1 VELTAAQFNY
11 VSDLVRREAAIV
23 LSPGKEYL
31 VESRL
36 RPLVKR
42 TGHASITDLLTTA
55 QSLNGSASAV
65 RKRIVEA
72 LTINETSWFRDREPF
87 TALTDVVLPRLLRE
101 SPGRPLRIW
110 SAACSSGQE
119 PYSIAIALDKAL
131 PAGPDFQILATDL
144 STEMVA
150 RASAGR
156 YNQLE
161 INRGLPAGD
170 LVRYFQ
176 RKGADWEAADRLKR
190 KITFQQLNLALPL
203 PAMQPFDVVFLRNVL
218 IYFSPETKRQI
229 LSRMRRVLRPG
240 GYLQLGAAETTVGID
255 AAFERVPVGRTAIY
269 RAPSATPLPVNEVKA
284 CLA

>member
-1 VELTAAQFNY
+1 VELTGQQFGY
-11 VSDLVRREAAIV
+11 VADLLRREAAIV

-36 RPLVKR
+36 RPLAR
-42 TGHASITDLLTTA
+42 QTGHSCIGELISVAQGPNGTA
-55 QSLNGSASAV
+55 AAV
-65 RKRIVEA
+65 RKRIVES

-87 TALTDVVLPRLLRE
+87 AALTEVVLPEVLKDA
-101 SPGRPLRIW
+101 PGRPIRVW
-110 SAACSSGQE
+110 SAASSSGQE
-119 PYSIAIALDKAL
+119 PYSIAIQLDKAL
-131 PAGPDFQILATDL
+131 PPGRDFQILATDL

-150 RASAGR
+150 RASAGL

-161 INRGLPAGD
+161 INRGLPAPD

-176 RKGADWEAADRLKR
+176 RAGADWQVTDKLRR
-190 KITFQQLNLALPL
+190 KITFQQLNLSLPL

-229 LSRMRRVLRPG
+229 LARVRKVLRPG
-240 GYLQLGAAETTVGID
+240 GWLQLGAAETTVGID

-269 RAPSATPLPVNEVKA
+269 RASSANRLPVKEVTA
-284 CLA
+284 C

>member
-1 VELTAAQFNY
+1 MELTGQQFGY
-11 VSDLVRREAAIV
+11 VSDLLRREAAIV

-36 RPLVKR
+36 RPLAR
-42 TGHASITDLLTTA
+42 QTGHASIGELLNVA
-55 QSLNGSASAV
+55 QSPNGAAVAV
-65 RKRIVEA
+65 RKRIVES

-87 TALTDVVLPRLLRE
+87 AALTDVVLPQILGE
-101 SPGRPLRIW
+101 SPTRPVRIW
-110 SAACSSGQE
+110 SAASSSGQE
-119 PYSIAIALDKAL
+119 PYSIAIQLDKAL
-131 PAGPDFQILATDL
+131 PPGRDYQILATDL

-150 RASAGR
+150 RSSAGR

-170 LVRYFQ
+170 LVKYFQ
-176 RKGADWEAADRLKR
+176 RAGADWQVSDKLRR
-190 KITFQQLNLALPL
+190 KITFQQLNLSQPL

-229 LSRMRRVLRPG
+229 LARIRKVLRPG
-240 GYLQLGAAETTVGID
+240 GWLQLGAAETTVGID

-269 RAPSATPLPVNEVKA
+269 RASSANLLPVKEVTA
-284 CLA
+284 C

>member
-1 VELTAAQFNY
+1 MELTGQQFGY
-11 VSDLVRREAAIV
+11 VSDLLRREAAIV

-36 RPLVKR
+36 RPLAR
-42 TGHASITDLLTTA
+42 QTGHPSIGELLTAA
-55 QSLNGSASAV
+55 QSPSGTAI
-65 RKRIVEA
+65 RKRIIEA

-87 TALTDVVLPRLLRE
+87 AALTDVVLPEILKE
-101 SPGRPLRIW
+101 SAGRPIRVW
-110 SAACSSGQE
+110 SAASSSGQE
-119 PYSIAIALDKAL
+119 PYSIAIQLDKAL
-131 PAGPDFQILATDL
+131 PPGRDYQILATDL

-170 LVRYFQ
+170 LVKYFQ
-176 RKGADWEAADRLKR
+176 RAGADWQVSDKLRR
-190 KITFQQLNLALPL
+190 KITFQQLNLSQPL

-229 LSRMRRVLRPG
+229 LARIRKVLRPG
-240 GYLQLGAAETTVGID
+240 GWLQLGAAETTVGID

-269 RAPSATPLPVNEVKA
+269 RAPSANRLPVKEVTA
-284 CLA
+284 C

>member
-1 VELTAAQFNY
+1 MELTGQQFGY
-11 VSDLVRREAAIV
+11 VADLLRREAAIV

-36 RPLVKR
+36 RPLAR
-42 TGHASITDLLTTA
+42 QTGHSCIGELISVAQGPNGTA
-55 QSLNGSASAV
+55 AAV
-65 RKRIVEA
+65 RKRIVES

-87 TALTDVVLPRLLRE
+87 AALTEVVLPEVLKDA
-101 SPGRPLRIW
+101 PGRPIRVW
-110 SAACSSGQE
+110 SAASSSGQE
-119 PYSIAIALDKAL
+119 PYSIAIQLDKAL
-131 PAGPDFQILATDL
+131 PPGRDFQILATDL

-150 RASAGR
+150 RASAGL

-161 INRGLPAGD
+161 INRGLPAPD

-176 RKGADWEAADRLKR
+176 RAGADWQVTDKLRR
-190 KITFQQLNLALPL
+190 KITFQQLNLSLPL

-229 LSRMRRVLRPG
+229 LARVRKVLRPG
-240 GYLQLGAAETTVGID
+240 GWLQLGAAETTVGID

-269 RAPSATPLPVNEVKA
+269 RASSANRLPVKEVTA
-284 CLA
+284 C

>member
-1 VELTAAQFNY
+1 VELTGQQFGY
-11 VSDLVRREAAIV
+11 VADLLRREAAIV

-36 RPLVKR
+36 RPLAHQ
-42 TGHASITDLLTTA
+42 TGHANIGELLTAA
-55 QSLNGSASAV
+55 QSPHGTAGGV
-65 RKRIVEA
+65 RKRIVES

-87 TALTDVVLPRLLRE
+87 AALTDVVLPEVLKD
-101 SPGRPLRIW
+101 SPGRPIRVW
-110 SAACSSGQE
+110 SAASSSGQE
-119 PYSIAIALDKAL
+119 PYSIAIQLDKAL
-131 PAGPDFQILATDL
+131 PPGRDFQILATDL

-150 RASAGR
+150 RARAGV

-161 INRGLPAGD
+161 INRGLPAPD

-176 RKGADWEAADRLKR
+176 RAGADWQVTDKLRR
-190 KITFQQLNLALPL
+190 KITFQQLNLSLPL

-229 LSRMRRVLRPG
+229 LARVRKVLRPG
-240 GYLQLGAAETTVGID
+240 GWLQLGAAETTVGID

-269 RAPSATPLPVNEVKA
+269 RASSANRLPVKEVTA
-284 CLA
+284 C

>member
-1 VELTAAQFNY
+1 MELTGQQFGY
-11 VSDLVRREAAIV
+11 VADLLRREAAIV

-36 RPLVKR
+36 RPLAHQ
-42 TGHASITDLLTTA
+42 TGHANIGELLTAA
-55 QSLNGSASAV
+55 QSPHGTAGGV
-65 RKRIVEA
+65 RKRIVES

-87 TALTDVVLPRLLRE
+87 AALTDVVLPEVLKD
-101 SPGRPLRIW
+101 SPGRPIRVW
-110 SAACSSGQE
+110 SAASSSGQE
-119 PYSIAIALDKAL
+119 PYSIAIQLDKAL
-131 PAGPDFQILATDL
+131 PPGRDFQILATDL

-150 RASAGR
+150 RARAGV

-161 INRGLPAGD
+161 INRGLPAPD

-176 RKGADWEAADRLKR
+176 RAGADWQVTDKLRR
-190 KITFQQLNLALPL
+190 KITFQQLNLSLPL

-229 LSRMRRVLRPG
+229 LARVRKVLRPG
-240 GYLQLGAAETTVGID
+240 GWLQLGAAETTVGID

-269 RAPSATPLPVNEVKA
+269 RASSANRLPVKEVTA
-284 CLA
+284 C

>member
-1 VELTAAQFNY
+1 VELTGQQFGY
-11 VSDLVRREAAIV
+11 VADLLRREAAIV

-36 RPLVKR
+36 RPLAHQ
-42 TGHASITDLLTTA
+42 TGHANIGELLTAA
-55 QSLNGSASAV
+55 QSPHGTAGGV
-65 RKRIVEA
+65 RKRIVES

-87 TALTDVVLPRLLRE
+87 AALTDVVLPEVLKDA
-101 SPGRPLRIW
+101 PGRPIRVW
-110 SAACSSGQE
+110 SAASSSGQE
-119 PYSIAIALDKAL
+119 PYSIAIQLDKAL
-131 PAGPDFQILATDL
+131 PPGRDFQILATDL

-150 RASAGR
+150 RARAGV

-161 INRGLPAGD
+161 INRGLPAPD

-176 RKGADWEAADRLKR
+176 RAGADWQVTDKLRR
-190 KITFQQLNLALPL
+190 KITFQQLNLSLPL

-229 LSRMRRVLRPG
+229 LARVRKVLRPG
-240 GYLQLGAAETTVGID
+240 GWLQLGAAETTVGID

-269 RAPSATPLPVNEVKA
+269 RASSANRLPVKEVTA
-284 CLA
+284 C

>member
-1 VELTAAQFNY
+1 VELTGQQFGY
-11 VSDLVRREAAIV
+11 VADLLRREAAIV

-36 RPLVKR
+36 RPLAR
-42 TGHASITDLLTTA
+42 QTGHSCIGELISVAQGPNGTA
-55 QSLNGSASAV
+55 AAV
-65 RKRIVEA
+65 RKRIVES

-87 TALTDVVLPRLLRE
+87 AALTEVVLPEVLKDA
-101 SPGRPLRIW
+101 PGRPIRVW
-110 SAACSSGQE
+110 SAASSSGQE
-119 PYSIAIALDKAL
+119 PYSIAIQLDKAL
-131 PAGPDFQILATDL
+131 PPGREFQILATDL

-150 RASAGR
+150 RASAGL

-161 INRGLPAGD
+161 INRGLPAPD

-176 RKGADWEAADRLKR
+176 RAGADWQVTDKLRR
-190 KITFQQLNLALPL
+190 KITFQQLNLSLPL

-229 LSRMRRVLRPG
+229 LARVRKVLRPG
-240 GYLQLGAAETTVGID
+240 GWLQLGAAETTVGID

-269 RAPSATPLPVNEVKA
+269 RASSANRLPVKEVTA
-284 CLA
+284 C

>member
-1 VELTAAQFNY
+1 VELTGQQFGY
-11 VSDLVRREAAIV
+11 VADLLRREAAIV

-36 RPLVKR
+36 RPLAHQ
-42 TGHASITDLLTTA
+42 TGHANIGELLTAA
-55 QSLNGSASAV
+55 QSPHGTAGGV
-65 RKRIVEA
+65 RKRIVES

-87 TALTDVVLPRLLRE
+87 AALTDVVLPEVLKDA
-101 SPGRPLRIW
+101 PGRPIRVW
-110 SAACSSGQE
+110 SAASSSGQE
-119 PYSIAIALDKAL
+119 PYSIAIQLDKAL
-131 PAGPDFQILATDL
+131 PPGRDFQILATDL

-150 RASAGR
+150 RAKAGV

-161 INRGLPAGD
+161 INRGLPAPD

-176 RKGADWEAADRLKR
+176 RAGADWQVTDKLRR
-190 KITFQQLNLALPL
+190 KITFQQLNLSLPL

-229 LSRMRRVLRPG
+229 LARVRKVLRPG
-240 GYLQLGAAETTVGID
+240 GWLQLGAAETTVGID

-269 RAPSATPLPVNEVKA
+269 RASSANRLPVKEVTA
-284 CLA
+284 C

>member
-1 VELTAAQFNY
+1 VELTGQQFGY
-11 VSDLVRREAAIV
+11 VADLLRREAAIV

-36 RPLVKR
+36 RPLAR
-42 TGHASITDLLTTA
+42 QTGHSCIGDLISFA
-55 QSLNGSASAV
+55 QSPNGTAAAV
-65 RKRIVEA
+65 RKRIIES

-87 TALTDVVLPRLLRE
+87 AALTDVVLPEVLKDSL
-101 SPGRPLRIW
+101 GRPIRVW
-110 SAACSSGQE
+110 SAASSSGQE
-119 PYSIAIALDKAL
+119 PYSIAIQLDKAL
-131 PAGPDFQILATDL
+131 PPGRDFQILATDL

-150 RASAGR
+150 RAKAGV

-161 INRGLPAGD
+161 INRGLPAPD

-176 RKGADWEAADRLKR
+176 RAGADWQVTDKLRR
-190 KITFQQLNLALPL
+190 KITFQQLNLSLPL

-229 LSRMRRVLRPG
+229 LARVRKVLRPG
-240 GYLQLGAAETTVGID
+240 GWLQLGAAETTVGID

-269 RAPSATPLPVNEVKA
+269 RASSANRLPVKEVTA
-284 CLA
+284 C

>member
-1 VELTAAQFNY
+1 VELTGQQFGY
-11 VSDLVRREAAIV
+11 VSDLLRREAAIV

-36 RPLVKR
+36 RPLAR
-42 TGHASITDLLTTA
+42 QTGHPSIGELLTAA
-55 QSLNGSASAV
+55 QSPSGTAI
-65 RKRIVEA
+65 RKRIIEA

-87 TALTDVVLPRLLRE
+87 AALTDVVLPEILKE
-101 SPGRPLRIW
+101 SAGRPIRVW
-110 SAACSSGQE
+110 SAASSSGQE
-119 PYSIAIALDKAL
+119 PYSIAIQLDKAL
-131 PAGPDFQILATDL
+131 PPGRDYQILATDL

-170 LVRYFQ
+170 LVKYFQ
-176 RKGADWEAADRLKR
+176 RAGADWQVSDKLRR
-190 KITFQQLNLALPL
+190 KITFQQLNLSQPL

-229 LSRMRRVLRPG
+229 LARIRKVLRPG
-240 GYLQLGAAETTVGID
+240 GWLQLGAAETTVGID

-269 RAPSATPLPVNEVKA
+269 RAPSANRLPVKEVTA
-284 CLA
+284 C

>member
-1 VELTAAQFNY
+1 MELTGQQFGY
-11 VSDLVRREAAIV
+11 VSDLLRREAAIV

-36 RPLVKR
+36 RPLAR
-42 TGHASITDLLTTA
+42 QAGHASIGELLGVA
-55 QSLNGSASAV
+55 QSTSAAAV
-65 RKRIVEA
+65 ALRKRIVEA

-87 TALTDVVLPRLLRE
+87 AALTDVVVPELLGE
-101 SPGRPLRIW
+101 SAGRPIRIW
-110 SAACSSGQE
+110 SAASSSGQE
-119 PYSIAIALDKAL
+119 PYSIAIQLDKAL
-131 PAGPDFQILATDL
+131 PPGRDYQILATDL

-150 RASAGR
+150 RASAGK

-161 INRGLPAGD
+161 VNRGLAAGD

-176 RKGADWEAADRLKR
+176 RAGADWQVCEKLRR
-190 KITFQQLNLALPL
+190 KITFQQLNLSQPL

-229 LSRMRRVLRPG
+229 LARVRKVLRPG
-240 GYLQLGAAETTVGID
+240 GWLQLGAAETTVGID

-269 RAPSATPLPVNEVKA
+269 RAPSTNRLPVKEVTA
-284 CLA
+284 C

>member
-1 VELTAAQFNY
+1 VELTGQQFGY
-11 VSDLVRREAAIV
+11 VADLLRREAAIV

-36 RPLVKR
+36 RPLAR
-42 TGHASITDLLTTA
+42 QTGHSCIGELISVAQGPNGTA
-55 QSLNGSASAV
+55 AAL
-65 RKRIVEA
+65 RKRIIES

-87 TALTDVVLPRLLRE
+87 TALTEVVMPEVLKD
-101 SPGRPLRIW
+101 SPGRPIRVW
-110 SAACSSGQE
+110 SAASSSGQE
-119 PYSIAIALDKAL
+119 PYSIAIQLDKAL
-131 PAGPDFQILATDL
+131 PPGRDFQILATDL

-150 RASAGR
+150 RSSAGI

-161 INRGLPAGD
+161 INRGLPAPD

-176 RKGADWEAADRLKR
+176 RAGADWQVTDKLRR
-190 KITFQQLNLALPL
+190 KITFQQLNLSLPL

-229 LSRMRRVLRPG
+229 LARVRKVLRPG
-240 GYLQLGAAETTVGID
+240 GWLQLGAAETTVGID

-269 RAPSATPLPVNEVKA
+269 RASSANRLPVKEVTA
-284 CLA
+284 C

>member
-1 VELTAAQFNY
+1 MELTGQQFGY
-11 VSDLVRREAAIV
+11 VADLLRREAAIV

-36 RPLVKR
+36 RPLAHQ
-42 TGHASITDLLTTA
+42 TGHASIGELITAA
-55 QSLNGSASAV
+55 QSPHGTAGGV
-65 RKRIVEA
+65 RKRIVES

-87 TALTDVVLPRLLRE
+87 AALTDVVLPEVLKD
-101 SPGRPLRIW
+101 SPGRPIRVW
-110 SAACSSGQE
+110 SAASSSGQE
-119 PYSIAIALDKAL
+119 PYSIAIQLDKAL
-131 PAGPDFQILATDL
+131 PPGRDFQILATDL

-150 RASAGR
+150 RSKAGI

-161 INRGLPAGD
+161 INRGLPAPD

-176 RKGADWEAADRLKR
+176 RAGADWQVTDKLRR
-190 KITFQQLNLALPL
+190 KITFQQLNLSLPL

-229 LSRMRRVLRPG
+229 LARVRKVLRPG
-240 GYLQLGAAETTVGID
+240 GWLQLGAAETTVGID

-269 RAPSATPLPVNEVKA
+269 RAPSANHLPVKEVTA
-284 CLA
+284 C